1 MCNSNYETIK
11 VTFIQPIEAIDKMFC
26 SMGTNWGVESLKEWI
41 ESYEST
47 RFTALSERAVII
59 TSEYNMVFVR
69 KWLEV
74 NTEPEKIETM

>member
-59 TSEYNMVFVR
+59 TSEYNMFFVR